1 MKNKWELWWA
11 RVKSE
16 DSDEIKTR
24 PVIVFDNQAA
34 YIVSFKVTSHD
45 ARKKFNGEYIIMKWK
60 EAGLTKPSVV
70 RLSKM
75 LKMQESDFL
84 KKIGDLEDTDIYG
97 IATLVRFYYNL

>member
-1 MKNKWELWWA
+1 
-11 RVKSE
+11 
-16 DSDEIKTR
+16 
-24 PVIVFDNQAA
+24 
-34 YIVSFKVTSHD
+34 
-45 ARKKFNGEYIIMKWK
+45 MKWK

>member
-1 MKNKWELWWA
+1 MKTLM
-11 RVKSE
+11 KS
-16 DSDEIKTR
+16 R
-24 PVIVFDNQAA
+24 HGLLLFDNQAA

-75 LKMQESDFL
+75 LKMQERDFL